1 MLWFLLCSISFFAR
15 PIDHIDKM
23 FLVFYNKNKGINL
36 NPIVFCPA
44 FVNRYQPIVIEKH
57 CK

>member
-15 PIDHIDKM
+15 PIDHIDNM

-36 NPIVFCPA
+36 NLIVFA
-44 FVNRYQPIVIEKH
+44 LHLSIGISQL
-57 CK
+57 